1 MQFGDET
8 GPPPAMLQIGDRYQ
22 VQGTRRAKAGRGE
35 RAVRIPEPSARPGS
49 NIERCREIFLERRWW
64 AGNKQ
69 ATENSYGANVEGVS
83 REFRFSAWRC
93 TPKNICSG
101 VDKKEK
107 KTAWAIASS
116 HRACKCH
123 IELLRAHTQITHAE
137 VVQHPYQRQAE
148 KRAAAPA
155 TVHIWIQNLSFVFLP
170 TLYSNSRIC
179 FTNDCL
185 LRITLH
191 LFLRI
196 IHRYSQIREM

>member
-116 HRACKCH
+116 CLQVPHG
-123 IELLRAHTQITHAE
+123 
-137 VVQHPYQRQAE
+137 
-148 KRAAAPA
+148 AAACPH
-155 TVHIWIQNLSFVFLP
+155 TNNPRRGCTTSLSTP
-170 TLYSNSRIC
+170 SRKASCCPSYSTHMNPE
-179 FTNDCL
+179 FK
-185 LRITLH
+185 LRLSPNFI
-191 LFLRI
+191 
-196 IHRYSQIREM
+196 